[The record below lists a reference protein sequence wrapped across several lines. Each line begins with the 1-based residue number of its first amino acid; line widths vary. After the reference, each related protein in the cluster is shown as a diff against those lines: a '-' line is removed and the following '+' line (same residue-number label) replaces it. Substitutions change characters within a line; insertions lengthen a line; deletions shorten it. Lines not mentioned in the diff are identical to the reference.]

1 MILDSHLGMTGL
13 PQHIK
18 DAYIRLSLLSE
29 ADAGVDAGPEAVGRA
44 YQAAL
49 QQIDPASQAEA
60 LANLQAA
67 HETAL
72 AWARDRQQARQEP
85 DGAAAAAPP
94 AATTI
99 TQADVDTALQEW
111 LLRLVDRGESHPG
124 ALLAQALRDE
134 RLASA
139 DAQRTLQSRI
149 AAVLAQDPG
158 QRAALFDAA
167 VFRFQW
173 DVDNGSELTDRWIAA
188 WIAQACGESLAW
200 RSQADA
206 DRQRQLDAL
215 AAAQACPRP
224 DKTLLTR
231 HFFAMEALM
240 SRFGY
245 WFSLRL
251 RDDILQAW
259 ARAYQDPGF
268 KRPEA
273 PKAPVVRTRFRFNA
287 RIMLLAVL
295 LVMAVLRL
303 VFYPN

>member
-1 MILDSHLGMTGL
+1 MVLDSHLGMTGL

-94 AATTI
+94 ATTTI

-111 LLRLVDRGESHPG
+111 LPRLVDRGESHPG

-206 DRQRQLDAL
+206 RGGLWGGGPPPPRRRPPAPAGRAGRGASLSQARQDPADPAFLRHGSLDE
-215 AAAQACPRP
+215 P
-224 DKTLLTR
+224 
-231 HFFAMEALM
+231 
-240 SRFGY
+240 
-245 WFSLRL
+245 LRL
-251 RDDILQAW
+251 LVQPAP
-259 ARAYQDPGF
+259 AR
-268 KRPEA
+268 
-273 PKAPVVRTRFRFNA
+273 
-287 RIMLLAVL
+287 
-295 LVMAVLRL
+295 
-303 VFYPN
+303 